1 MAMACLRFFTGC
13 FPERMCFISVS
24 TSLPALGLYR
34 RLLDFFLLEFV
45 LLRLELDLLLL
56 DRFFELDFFFEPLF
70 VAIIILPSYLRRKKV
85 SVGWQQEV
93 RCGGRQTV
101 KSKRVT
107 CCAAWQQQITR

>member
-56 DRFFELDFFFEPLF
+56 DRFFELDFFFELFF
-70 VAIIILPSYLRRKKV
+70 VAIIILPSYLRSMKV
-85 SVGWQQEV
+85 SVGWQREV
-93 RCGGRQTV
+93 RSGRFKPSNQNG
-101 KSKRVT
+101 
-107 CCAAWQQQITR
+107 

>member
-34 RLLDFFLLEFV
+34 RLLDFFLLDFV

-70 VAIIILPSYLRRKKV
+70 VAINYSPFLFETYEGERGLAA
-85 SVGWQQEV
+85 EV
-93 RCGGRQTV
+93 RYGGIKPSNQNG
-101 KSKRVT
+101 
-107 CCAAWQQQITR
+107 